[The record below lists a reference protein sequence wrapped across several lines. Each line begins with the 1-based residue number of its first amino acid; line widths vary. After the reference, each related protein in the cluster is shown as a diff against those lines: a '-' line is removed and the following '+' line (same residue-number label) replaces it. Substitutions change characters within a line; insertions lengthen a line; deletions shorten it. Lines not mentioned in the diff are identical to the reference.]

1 MASMNIPALRKKVFN
16 VLEPGYD
23 QNGASK
29 YYEQFFDYFITI
41 VILLSIAV
49 MVLSS
54 VSSLS
59 AQYSPL
65 FNVVFFFTTIV
76 FSIEYPLR
84 LWTCTEDPRYAAPV
98 AGRLKWILTPYALI
112 DLIVV
117 FPFYLELFTG
127 INLTGLVVLRVF
139 RVFKLVRYSE
149 SINMIIRVVRA
160 QRNMLITAYLV
171 LFIALIA
178 ASTLMFQIE
187 NPGQPDVFSSIPATM
202 WWGIV
207 TLTTVGYGDMVPMTA
222 PGKILGGC
230 ITLLGIGIFAL
241 PAGILASGFTQELRR
256 KMTGE
261 GKEQGDPQDEI
272 CLCPHCKSEIRTS
285 ELWKKK

>member
-1 MASMNIPALRKKVFN
+1 MAIMDISALRKRVYLI
-16 VLEPGYD
+16 LEPTYKGDRISYW
-23 QNGASK
+23 
-29 YYEQFFDYFITI
+29 FDVFITA
-41 VILLSIAV
+41 VILLSISV

-59 AQYSPL
+59 ARHSML
-65 FNVVFFFTTIV
+65 FNIVFLFTTLV

-84 LWTCTEDPRYAAPV
+84 LWSCTVNPSYSHPV
-98 AGRLKWILTPYALI
+98 RGRLAWALTPFALI

-117 FPFYLELFTG
+117 FPFYLDIFTG

-139 RVFKLVRYSE
+139 RIFKLIRYSD
-149 SINMIIRVVRA
+149 SINMIVRVVKA
-160 QRNMLITAYLV
+160 QRDMLITAYLV
-171 LFIALIA
+171 LFIALIS

-187 NPGQPDVFSSIPATM
+187 QSGQPDIFTSIPATM

-241 PAGILASGFTQELRR
+241 PAGILASGFTQELERR
-256 KMTGE
+256 TREKKKE
-261 GKEQGDPQDEI
+261 GQEHHEEVY
-272 CLCPHCKSEIRTS
+272 LCPHCKAEIR
-285 ELWKKK
+285 EADLWRKK

>member
-1 MASMNIPALRKKVFN
+1 MAIMDISAIRKRVYLI
-16 VLEPGYD
+16 LEPTYKGDLISYW
-23 QNGASK
+23 
-29 YYEQFFDYFITI
+29 FDVFITA
-41 VILLSIAV
+41 VILLSISV

-59 AQYSPL
+59 ARYSLL
-65 FNVVFFFTTIV
+65 FKIVFLFTTLV

-84 LWTCTEDPRYAAPV
+84 LWSCTSNPSYSHPV
-98 AGRLKWILTPYALI
+98 RGRLAWALTPFALI

-117 FPFYLELFTG
+117 FPFYLNIFTG

-139 RVFKLVRYSE
+139 RIFKLVRYSD
-149 SINMIIRVVRA
+149 SINMIVRVVKA
-160 QRNMLITAYLV
+160 QRDMLITAYLV
-171 LFIALIA
+171 LFIALIS

-187 NPGQPDVFSSIPATM
+187 QPGQPEVFTSIPATM

-241 PAGILASGFTQELRR
+241 PAGILASGFTQERERR
-256 KMTGE
+256 TNAKK
-261 GKEQGDPQDEI
+261 KEQQEHHGEVY
-272 CLCPHCKSEIRTS
+272 LCPHCKAEIRES
-285 ELWKKK
+285 DLWRKK

>member
-1 MASMNIPALRKKVFN
+1 MAIMDISAIRKRVYLI
-16 VLEPGYD
+16 LEPTYKGDLISYW
-23 QNGASK
+23 
-29 YYEQFFDYFITI
+29 FDVFITA
-41 VILLSIAV
+41 VILLSISV

-59 AQYSPL
+59 ARHSML
-65 FNVVFFFTTIV
+65 FNIVFLFTTLV

-84 LWTCTEDPRYAAPV
+84 LWSCTVNPSYSHPV
-98 AGRLKWILTPYALI
+98 RGRLAWALTPFALI

-117 FPFYLELFTG
+117 FPFYLNIFTG

-139 RVFKLVRYSE
+139 RIFKLIRYSD
-149 SINMIIRVVRA
+149 SINMIVRVVKA
-160 QRNMLITAYLV
+160 QRDMLITAYLV
-171 LFIALIA
+171 LFIALIS

-187 NPGQPDVFSSIPATM
+187 QSGQPDIFTSIPATM

-241 PAGILASGFTQELRR
+241 PAGILASGFTQERERR
-256 KMTGE
+256 TNAKK
-261 GKEQGDPQDEI
+261 KEQQEHHGEVY
-272 CLCPHCKSEIRTS
+272 LCPHCKAEIRES
-285 ELWKKK
+285 DLWRKK

>member
-1 MASMNIPALRKKVFN
+1 MAIMDISAIRKRVYLI
-16 VLEPGYD
+16 LEPTYKGDLISYW
-23 QNGASK
+23 
-29 YYEQFFDYFITI
+29 FDVFITA
-41 VILLSIAV
+41 VILLSISV

-59 AQYSPL
+59 ARYSLL
-65 FNVVFFFTTIV
+65 FKIVFLFTTLV

-84 LWTCTEDPRYAAPV
+84 LWSCTSNPSYSHPV
-98 AGRLKWILTPYALI
+98 RGRLAWALTPFALI

-117 FPFYLELFTG
+117 FPFYLNIFTG

-139 RVFKLVRYSE
+139 RIFKLVRYSD
-149 SINMIIRVVRA
+149 SINMIVRVVKA
-160 QRNMLITAYLV
+160 QRDMLITAYLI
-171 LFIALIA
+171 LFIALIS

-187 NPGQPDVFSSIPATM
+187 QPGQPEVFTSIPATM

-241 PAGILASGFTQELRR
+241 PAGILASGFTQERERR
-256 KMTGE
+256 TNAKK
-261 GKEQGDPQDEI
+261 KEQQEHHGEVY
-272 CLCPHCKSEIRTS
+272 LCPHCKAEIRES
-285 ELWKKK
+285 DLWRKK